1 MALYDDIKAS
11 LDELILN
18 AKGEETCVIKHF
30 VSNEAMADV
39 LSEDSDISPDSFYS
53 ESNVA
58 HILRG
63 IAALDAAK
71 GTEHELIDPD
81 FPLAKDEID
90 DETFKLQIMDS
101 LSQAK
106 RGESR
111 PLDEVFAEL
120 RNRVSSSDC
129 PPSREDVLDAFHA
142 LRTQAAAD
150 FPDGLTME
158 EINDEINKTR
168 NGIPD

>member
-11 LDELILN
+11 LDELILD
-18 AKGEETCVIKHF
+18 AKGEPTGVIKHF
-30 VSNEAMADV
+30 ASNEAMADV
-39 LSEDSDISPDSFYS
+39 LSEDSTDPFYS
-53 ESNVA
+53 ESNTA

-63 IAALDAAK
+63 IAALDAGK
-71 GTEHELIDPD
+71 GTAHELIDPD
-81 FPLAKDEID
+81 LPVARDEMD

-120 RNRVSSSDC
+120 RNRVSSSYC
-129 PPSREDVLDAFHA
+129 PPSREDALDAFHA
-142 LRTQAAAD
+142 LRTQAATD
-150 FPDGLTME
+150 FPDGLTLE